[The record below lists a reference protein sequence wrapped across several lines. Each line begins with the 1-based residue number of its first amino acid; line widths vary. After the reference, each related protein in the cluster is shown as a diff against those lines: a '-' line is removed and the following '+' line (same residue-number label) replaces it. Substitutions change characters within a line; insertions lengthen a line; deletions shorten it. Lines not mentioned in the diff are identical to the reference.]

1 MRKKGQKYVNYEEL
15 EADTVEV
22 IQFFKD
28 ELEIDTVSEGLT
40 LIDSLK
46 EFLVSQNE
54 ENQYE
59 SKLDTELD
67 YIS

>member
-59 SKLDTELD
+59 SQIDTELD